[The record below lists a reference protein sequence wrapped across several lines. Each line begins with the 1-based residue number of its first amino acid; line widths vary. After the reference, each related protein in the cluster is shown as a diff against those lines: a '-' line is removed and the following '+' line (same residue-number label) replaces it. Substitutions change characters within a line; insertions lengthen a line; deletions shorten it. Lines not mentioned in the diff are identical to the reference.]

1 MSCNIYDLFGSKLMS
16 IKMKDRSFPIEWKHI
31 LMQNVDASKKSQNEG
46 NDDQEQDWLNED
58 SNPVRNIEFE
68 SKDTKLVEEV
78 YAKCNVAIVKHTNFD
93 KVGRKDEWSIK
104 KEKNMINKEFQQDVK
119 RCYERQVVKNH
130 KQNPKVD
137 EKIFFEKPLKLED
150 FE

>member
-1 MSCNIYDLFGSKLMS
+1 M
-16 IKMKDRSFPIEWKHI
+16 E
-31 LMQNVDASKKSQNEG
+31 
-46 NDDQEQDWLNED
+46 
-58 SNPVRNIEFE
+58 EF
-68 SKDTKLVEEV
+68 
-78 YAKCNVAIVKHTNFD
+78 YAKCNVAIVKHNNFD

-150 FE
+150 FEWNFGLKKF